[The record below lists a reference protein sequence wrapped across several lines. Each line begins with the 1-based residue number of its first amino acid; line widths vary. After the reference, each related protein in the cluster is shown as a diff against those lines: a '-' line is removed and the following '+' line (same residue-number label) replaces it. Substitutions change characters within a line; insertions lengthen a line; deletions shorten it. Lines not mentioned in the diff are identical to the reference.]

1 MRLDFEDLSITLQ
14 VDRLPEIEDLLLKIA
29 RDIDEMRQDIRE
41 FVESWQEREDLE
53 DMDLSAIQSA
63 VERNTSVTQS
73 VVVFVQQIAQ
83 QLKQNAGDANAVRAL
98 ADQLNNNTQAIA
110 DAVTANTP
118 SEGESGGSS
127 GTSGSSGGTG
137 DTGTGP
143 S

>member
-29 RDIDEMRQDIRE
+29 RDIDEMRQDIKE

-118 SEGESGGSS
+118 SEGESSGGNIGNTGGSTGGS
-127 GTSGSSGGTG
+127 GES
-137 DTGTGP
+137 P